1 MNDSGPAGGADP
13 AASSER
19 LDERIVAI
27 DLDEKSIARWT
38 PEVEHERNV
47 AIFDLLEDNHF
58 ALKERPSGPYRL
70 FLSLRDATLVF
81 ALEDAGGDTVE
92 LTLSVRPLKRV
103 IKDYFMI
110 CESYFGA
117 IRGAAPGRI
126 EAIDMARRGLHNEGA
141 ELLQDAL
148 ADRVTLDSNTA
159 RRLFTLVCVLH
170 LRG

>member
-1 MNDSGPAGGADP
+1 MSTTEPANDETAV
-13 AASSER
+13 
-19 LDERIVAI
+19 ERIVAI
-27 DLDEKSIARWT
+27 ELDEKSIARWS
-38 PEVEHERNV
+38 PEIEHERNV
-47 AIFDLLEDNHF
+47 AIFDLLEDNRF
-58 ALKERPSGPYRL
+58 SLKKGGSGPYRL
-70 FLSLRDATLVF
+70 FLSLRDSTLVF
-81 ALEDAGGDTVE
+81 ALEDHAGVRLE
-92 LTLSVRPLKRV
+92 LTLSAKPLKRV

-141 ELLQDAL
+141 EILQEAL
-148 ADRVTLDSNTA
+148 ADRVTMDGNTA

>member
-1 MNDSGPAGGADP
+1 MNDVEPAVDGGPPPSTD
-13 AASSER
+13 
-19 LDERIVAI
+19 RITAI
-27 DLDEKSIARWT
+27 ELDEKSIARWS
-38 PEVEHERNV
+38 PEIEHERNV

-58 ALKERPSGPYRL
+58 ALKDDTTGPYRL
-70 FLSLRDATLVF
+70 LLSLRDATLVF
-81 ALEDAGGDTVE
+81 ALADSAGRTTE
-92 LTLSVRPLKRV
+92 LTLSARPLKRV

-141 ELLQDAL
+141 ELLKDAL
-148 ADRVTLDSNTA
+148 ADRVTLDTNTA

>member
-1 MNDSGPAGGADP
+1 MNDFDPPGGTTAVAP
-13 AASSER
+13 PSER
-19 LDERIVAI
+19 ITAI
-27 DLDEKSIARWT
+27 ELDEKSIARWS
-38 PEVEHERNV
+38 PEIEHERNV

-58 ALKERPSGPYRL
+58 ALKEGATGPYRL

-81 ALEDAGGDTVE
+81 ALADTTDQTIE
-92 LTLSVRPLKRV
+92 LTLSARPLKRV

-141 ELLQDAL
+141 EILRDAL
-148 ADRVTLDSNTA
+148 ADRVTLDTNTA

>member
-1 MNDSGPAGGADP
+1 MTETDRANVETTA
-13 AASSER
+13 
-19 LDERIVAI
+19 ERIVAI
-27 DLDEKSIARWT
+27 ELDEKSIARWS
-38 PEVEHERNV
+38 PEIEHERNV
-47 AIFDLLEDNHF
+47 AIFDLLEDNRF
-58 ALKERPSGPYRL
+58 ALKDNGNGPYRL
-70 FLSLRDATLVF
+70 LLGLRDSTLVF
-81 ALEDAGGDTVE
+81 ALEDYAGKAVQ
-92 LTLSVRPLKRV
+92 LTLSAKPLKRV

-141 ELLQDAL
+141 EILQEAL
-148 ADRVTLDSNTA
+148 VDRVTMDNNTA

>member
-1 MNDSGPAGGADP
+1 MNDTESPGAGPGAAAP
-13 AASSER
+13 ATG
-19 LDERIVAI
+19 DERIVAI
-27 DLDEKSIARWT
+27 DLDEKSIARWS

-58 ALKERPSGPYRL
+58 ALKERPNGPYRL

-81 ALEDAGGDTVE
+81 ALEDARGRTVE
-92 LTLSVRPLKRV
+92 LTLSARPLKRV

-148 ADRVTLDSNTA
+148 ADRVTLDGNTA